1 MPESSFCPNQPHR
14 THSILSHLRR
24 SLTSPR
30 IISHPFISAII
41 NNHRSRRLAAPDGVI
56 HCTYWHYVRTMI
68 ELWWH
73 YDGTMDCG
81 TIIVLNER
89 TRFGSQISPR
99 FPTIRHDFWRSPT
112 ILPVSSPAK
121 PFSIPQPAGSLSCSV
136 LEHLSALFYL
146 LNQWAKF
153 SKSIASI
160 ASIASHPNGLCQ
172 FQFGVCTA
180 RRTENN
186 RLQRNCS
193 FTQVKIEQKFFW
205 LSFLSA
211 HHKAP

>member
-121 PFSIPQPAGSLSCSV
+121 PFSIPQPAGSS
-136 LEHLSALFYL
+136 F
-146 LNQWAKF
+146 
-153 SKSIASI
+153 
-160 ASIASHPNGLCQ
+160 
-172 FQFGVCTA
+172 
-180 RRTENN
+180 
-186 RLQRNCS
+186 RLQRS
-193 FTQVKIEQKFFW
+193 RASLRTFLFAKSMSKIQQIHCIHCIHCIASEW
-205 LSFLSA
+205 LVSVSVRRVHSEA
-211 HHKAP
+211 NRK